1 MLPLKDWLAKFGQDS
16 CNGCQYNIAA
26 RAKCTY
32 QQGYCVRYDE
42 YRRDEQRRKPRQLK
56 LF

>member
-1 MLPLKDWLAKFGQDS
+1 MLSLKDWIAKFGQDS
-16 CNGCQYNIAA
+16 CNGCQYNIAS

-32 QQGYCVRYDE
+32 KQGYCVRYDE